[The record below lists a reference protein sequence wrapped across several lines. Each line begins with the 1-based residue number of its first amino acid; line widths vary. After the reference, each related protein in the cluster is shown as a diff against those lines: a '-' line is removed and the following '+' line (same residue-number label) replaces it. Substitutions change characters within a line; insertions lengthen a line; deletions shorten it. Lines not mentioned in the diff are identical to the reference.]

1 MFAYPKEKE
10 IMLKHITEIRVR
22 YGDTDQMKF
31 AYHGRYLDYFE
42 IGRSEMMR
50 DNDLPYKVIEDNG
63 YHMPVVET
71 MIKFKNP
78 AFYDE
83 VLLIESRVEK
93 LPLVKVRIDHTIKSK
108 ERDVVICEGYIELA
122 FVDAKTGK
130 PIRPPK
136 IFQSVVQKYFE

>member
-1 MFAYPKEKE
+1 
-10 IMLKHITEIRVR
+10 MLKHITEIRVR

-50 DNDLPYKVIEDNG
+50 DNGLPYKTVEDAG

-83 VLLIESRVEK
+83 LLLIESRVEK
-93 LPLVKVRIDHTIKSK
+93 LPLIKVRIDHTITSK
-108 ERDVVICEGYIELA
+108 ERSVIICEGYIELV
-122 FVDAKTGK
+122 FVDSKLGK
-130 PIRPPK
+130 PVRAPNFFLDVIK
-136 IFQSVVQKYFE
+136 KYYE

>member
-1 MFAYPKEKE
+1 
-10 IMLKHITEIRVR
+10 MLKHTTEIRVR
-22 YGDTDQMKF
+22 YGDTDQMKY

-50 DNDLPYKVIEDNG
+50 DNGLPYKAIEDYG
-63 YHMPVVET
+63 YQMPVIET

-93 LPLVKVRIDHTIKSK
+93 LPLLKVHIDHTILSK
-108 ERDVVICEGYIELA
+108 ERGVIICEGYIELV
-122 FVDAKTGK
+122 FVDPKLGK
-130 PIRPPK
+130 PVRAPEFFLNVIK
-136 IFQSVVQKYFE
+136 KYFS

>member
-1 MFAYPKEKE
+1 
-10 IMLKHITEIRVR
+10 MLKHTTEIRVR

-50 DNDLPYKVIEDNG
+50 DNGLPYKAVEEAG
-63 YHMPVVET
+63 YHMPVIET

-83 VLLIESRVEK
+83 VLIIESRVEK
-93 LPLVKVRIDHTIKSK
+93 LPLLKVHIDHTITSK
-108 ERDVVICEGYIELA
+108 ERGVVICEGYIELV
-122 FVDAKTGK
+122 FVDPKPGK
-130 PIRPPK
+130 PVRAPEFFLNLIK
-136 IFQSVVQKYFE
+136 KYFN

>member
-1 MFAYPKEKE
+1 
-10 IMLKHITEIRVR
+10 MLKHITEIRVR

-42 IGRSEMMR
+42 IARSELMR
-50 DNDLPYKVIEDNG
+50 ENGLPYKAIEDHG
-63 YHMPVVET
+63 YYMPVIET

-93 LPLVKVRIDHTIKSK
+93 LPTLKVHIDHTIKSK
-108 ERDVVICEGYIELA
+108 ERGTLICEGYVELV
-122 FVDAKTGK
+122 FVDPKLNR
-130 PIRPPK
+130 PIRAPK
-136 IFQSVVQKYFE
+136 FFLDVIKKYFPDN

>member
-1 MFAYPKEKE
+1 
-10 IMLKHITEIRVR
+10 MLKHITEIRVR

-50 DNDLPYKVIEDNG
+50 DNGLTYKAIEDAG

-93 LPLVKVRIDHTIKSK
+93 LPQIKVHIDHTIKSK
-108 ERDVVICEGYIELA
+108 ERGIIICEGYIELV
-122 FVDAKTGK
+122 FVDSKLGK
-130 PIRPPK
+130 PIRAPK
-136 IFQSVVQKYFE
+136 LFLDAIRKYYDDTK

>member
-1 MFAYPKEKE
+1 
-10 IMLKHITEIRVR
+10 MLKHTTEIRVR

-50 DNDLPYKVIEDNG
+50 DNGLPYKIVEEAG
-63 YHMPVVET
+63 YQMPVIET

-83 VLLIESRVEK
+83 VLVIESTVEK
-93 LPLVKVRIDHTIKSK
+93 LPLLKVHIDHKIKSK
-108 ERDVVICEGYIELA
+108 ERGLIICEGYIELV
-122 FVDAKTGK
+122 FVDAKSGK
-130 PIRPPK
+130 PVRAPEFFIN
-136 IFQSVVQKYFE
+136 VVKKYFN

>member
-1 MFAYPKEKE
+1 
-10 IMLKHITEIRVR
+10 MLKHITEIRVR

-42 IGRSEMMR
+42 IARSEMMR
-50 DNDLPYKVIEDNG
+50 ENGLPYKVIEDHG
-63 YHMPVVET
+63 YHMPVIET

-93 LPLVKVRIDHTIKSK
+93 LPLLKVHIDHRIKSK
-108 ERDVVICEGYIELA
+108 ERGTLICEGYIELV
-122 FVDAKTGK
+122 FVDPKLNK
-130 PIRPPK
+130 PVRPPV
-136 IFQSVVQKYFE
+136 FFLDVFQKYFSEN